1 MSSIKI
7 PEDLWNQINTLSEQ
21 FGFRDTT
28 EFLRYSLEVTQ
39 TLYCPAVSAIVTRE
53 GCEVL
58 MVGND
63 YGEDELV
70 WNLPGGAVDPGEDL
84 AQAVKRELHEETGLN
99 ALEVGPLSWVVQIN
113 SQNSKPFIIVFA
125 FEITVWEG
133 EVCLDNEVDHGDVQQ
148 AQFMPYPKALDC
160 MIYGNQVAFRDW
172 LAEPQNVPR
181 LYFAAAGIVREV
193 TPKKADA
200 I

>member
-1 MSSIKI
+1 MPSIEI
-7 PEDLWNQINTLSEQ
+7 PEDLWNQINTLSGQ
-21 FGFRDTT
+21 FGFHNTA
-28 EFLRYSLEVTQ
+28 EFLRYSLEATQ
-39 TLYCPAVSAIVTRE
+39 TRYCPAVSAIVTWE
-53 GCEVL
+53 GREVL

-63 YGEDELV
+63 YGEDDLV

-84 AQAVKRELHEETGLN
+84 VQAVKRELHEETGLN

-113 SQNSKPFIIVFA
+113 GQNNKPFIIVFA
-125 FEITVWEG
+125 FTITAWEG
-133 EVCLDNEVDHGDVQQ
+133 EISLDNEVDHGDVQQ
-148 AQFMPYPKALDC
+148 AQFMPYAKALDC

-181 LYFAAAGIVREV
+181 LYFAASGIVREI